1 MRGLI
6 TDCGKSLRVEQLITF
21 WGIWGADKSIGT
33 YDAGDY
39 SLLGFRL
46 CEGKYNCHE
55 MNFNRNAIA
64 TIPAELKGAAKLR
77 VLRLDENTVGAN
89 GIPGELLQES
99 SISLISLEGNPVQQR
114 QLQSIE
120 G

>member
-1 MRGLI
+1 M
-6 TDCGKSLRVEQLITF
+6 
-21 WGIWGADKSIGT
+21 
-33 YDAGDY
+33 
-39 SLLGFRL
+39 GFRL